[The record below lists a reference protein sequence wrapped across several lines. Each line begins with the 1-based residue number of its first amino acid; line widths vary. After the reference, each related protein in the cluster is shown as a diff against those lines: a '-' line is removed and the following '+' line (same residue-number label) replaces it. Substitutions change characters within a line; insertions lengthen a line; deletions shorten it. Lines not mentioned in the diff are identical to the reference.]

1 MYFSKKDSVFHQ
13 RLNMFSE
20 NLNKNIYYN
29 PNIKS
34 AENFIKKQQNGE
46 RDTESIAA
54 DPLFVNMS
62 VGNFSFKKKSPAIK
76 LGINAISL
84 EEVKKIGCTRDPWIE
99 RAIKFKGFPV
109 VTK

>member
-1 MYFSKKDSVFHQ
+1 
-13 RLNMFSE
+13 MFSE

-29 PNIKS
+29 SNIKS
-34 AENFIKKQQNGE
+34 AENFIREQQNGE
-46 RDTESIAA
+46 RDIESIAA

-84 EEVKKIGCTRDPWIE
+84 EEVKKIGCTRDPWLV
-99 RAIKFKGFPV
+99 RAIKFKGFPMTV
-109 VTK
+109 K